1 MVHYAKKLAAVGFLV
16 FLAIWIG
23 GIARTYTMAK
33 PDPAADAFA
42 APILSSPSYG
52 DEASSGRNVTNNLK
66 QIGIALPQVLDRQ
79 DINEVEIYAKTAHL
93 ASGSSTFADDVER
106 TRKVIA
112 DNKAAIFNETASG
125 IAPHRVLS
133 FGIGVHPDRFIAL
146 IDQLTGIGQIE
157 SINVGQQDLTGEFR
171 RLHAQRQSL
180 MKHQAF
186 ILKLRDTDKLSVEE
200 ALKLEQKAL
209 EVEKEIQLVSAQLGD
224 LATKEPTC
232 NVFMTLQEFQ
242 PGSWNDRGFTVSRR
256 LRSGFIWALGWWF
269 LTALGIGC
277 LVGTLVSVK
286 TLRSSPRTQLQP

>member
-23 GIARTYTMAK
+23 GIARTFTMAQ
-33 PDPAADAFA
+33 PEPADAFSV
-42 APILSSPSYG
+42 PILSSPSYG
-52 DEASSGRNVTNNLK
+52 EEASSGRNVMNNLK
-66 QIGIALPQVLDRQ
+66 QIGLGLHQVLDGQ
-79 DINEVEIYAKTAHL
+79 DINDVEIYAKTAHI
-93 ASGSSTFADDVER
+93 ASGCSTFADDVLR
-106 TRKVIA
+106 TRQVIA
-112 DNKAAIFNETASG
+112 DHKAAIFNETASG

-133 FGIGVHPDRFIAL
+133 LGIGVHPDRFVAL
-146 IDQLTGIGQIE
+146 VDQLTGMGQIG

-180 MKHQAF
+180 KKHQAF

-209 EVEKEIQLVSAQLGD
+209 EVEKEIQSVSSQLGD
-224 LATKEPTC
+224 LAAKEPTC

-256 LRSGFIWALGWWF
+256 LGSGFIWAVGWWF
-269 LTALGIGC
+269 LAALAIGS
-277 LVGTLVSVK
+277 LLGTFVSVK
-286 TLRSSPRTQLQP
+286 TLRSSSRTRLQP